1 MFTYIDDSIY
11 SLLCDK
17 KKLFHVHR
25 DGQIVSCEKTDGTPF
40 LSIMGPVPLPVKVSG
55 EERVFSWYVF
65 ARRSELN
72 QIHEVAERVKKNGLK
87 DLWPLVSSF
96 MAVNSMLVY
105 GDFAEAES
113 PLVRVHSSCLT
124 SDVLGSRRCECG
136 PQLHKALEMIVEEGC
151 GALIYMASHEGRG
164 IGLWAKA
171 VTYLLQDMG
180 QDTYQANESLG
191 LPADSRDFTEAG
203 LIIKALRPEGDSIRL
218 LSNNMLKKEHLEKEG
233 VKVAEMQSL
242 VCGITQYNKRYLKS
256 KREHG
261 HLIPDG
267 VLEEK

>member
-1 MFTYIDDSIY
+1 MFTYIDDTIY
-11 SLLCDK
+11 SLLCREEK
-17 KKLFHVHR
+17 IFHVDR
-25 DGQIVSCEKTDGTPF
+25 NGTIVSSDKQSGTPF
-40 LSIMGPVPLPVKVSG
+40 LSLMGPVPMPVEVSG

-65 ARRSELN
+65 TRRSELN
-72 QIHEVAERVKKNGLK
+72 QIYDVAERVKANGLK
-87 DLWPLVSSF
+87 DLWPLVSSY
-96 MAVNSMLVY
+96 MAVNSVLLY
-105 GDFAEAES
+105 GDFDTAAV

-136 PQLHKALEMIVEEGC
+136 PQLHTAMEKIVEQGC

-203 LIIKALRPEGDSIRL
+203 LVIKALRPEKKTIRL
-218 LSNNMLKKEHLEKEG
+218 LSNNPMKKEHLEKEG
-233 VKVAEMQSL
+233 IQVVKMEPL
-242 VCGITQYNKRYLKS
+242 VCGITEYNKRYLKS
-256 KREHG
+256 KMEHG
-261 HLIPDG
+261 HLIRDQ
-267 VLEEK
+267 LLDE